1 VFELQQDEIKEGIL
15 LVVGAGRSIRGLVT
29 GLRPEQFEHV
39 ALHLHSETNSAFF
52 SANTDER
59 GAYSINGVPPGPA
72 TLTLIVATGFQLEK
86 QVHMPADHD
95 LTLDLAVPV
104 GSQLSGRIT
113 QEGKP
118 ASDKGISMRP
128 VDDKMNILYHARA
141 EEDGSYTFESVRPG
155 DYLVRAEG
163 DISRRITIAGD
174 TTLNIDIPSVQ
185 LAARVVEDGGS
196 VPIVGANV
204 YLRGFGPETARVRG
218 DKQTDD
224 FGQFALTGIEPGEI
238 VLLVYKPGYEL
249 YREMIAY
256 STSITNKTITLR
268 KSAGVEVRIRPGS
281 RRFPRGFTLTQRF
294 PSNEYVVDL
303 WMPVNGE
310 GICYIPS
317 ALAGTT
323 FEIGRFSGEPIV
335 IKEWDGQPFD
345 LP

>member
-1 VFELQQDEIKEGIL
+1 
-15 LVVGAGRSIRGLVT
+15 
-29 GLRPEQFEHV
+29 LRPEQSEHV
-39 ALHLHSETNSAFF
+39 ALHLHSESNSAFF
-52 SANTDER
+52 SANPDER
-59 GAYSINGVPPGPA
+59 GAYAINGVPPGPA
-72 TLTLIVATGFQLEK
+72 TLTLIVATGFQLQK
-86 QVHMPADHD
+86 PVHMPADHD

-113 QEGKP
+113 QSGKP
-118 ASDKGISMRP
+118 ASDKDIYMRP
-128 VDDKMNILYHARA
+128 VDDKVNILYHAQV
-141 EEDGSYTFESVRPG
+141 EKDGSYTFESVPPG
-155 DYLVRAEG
+155 DYFVRADG
-163 DISRRITIAGD
+163 DISRRISIAGD

-196 VPIVGANV
+196 VPIAGANV
-204 YLRGFGPETARVRG
+204 YLRGSAPETARVRG

-238 VLLVYKPGYEL
+238 ALLVYKPGYEI

-256 STSITNKTITLR
+256 STPITNRTITLR

-294 PSNEYVVDL
+294 PSSEYVVDL
-303 WMPVNGE
+303 WMPVNRE